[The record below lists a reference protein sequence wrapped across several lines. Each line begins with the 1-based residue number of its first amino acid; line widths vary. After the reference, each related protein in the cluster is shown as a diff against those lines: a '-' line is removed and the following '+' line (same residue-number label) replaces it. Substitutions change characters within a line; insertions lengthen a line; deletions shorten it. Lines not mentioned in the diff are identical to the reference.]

1 MFPQISANKRSLVSF
16 SESSASEK
24 NKWNIP
30 EILKQ
35 NIENLND
42 SNDSLC
48 KENYQKN
55 GCKFTEE
62 SNDVDRLDVI
72 PGTPQPIRSD
82 KRKSNNNDSSM
93 NVTQIKRTKTGDE
106 MKTVTETSFFN
117 FPLSNFTI
125 NKIKDNDRKDRSISM
140 LSSPSMM
147 SLKSKAAQSVHDK
160 TLSPSDMIVSTSLA
174 GLSHDGDKY
183 RSKQFDGF
191 QIDEVFDSSP
201 PPPKKKTIAED
212 KSGLSSEI
220 SVIDLVN
227 CGIKDNQKKIKKV
240 SFDVKLSPVKA
251 YIPNPDLSKINL
263 KLVSHIKE
271 RSKNLRLIIE
281 DLMKTK

>member
-1 MFPQISANKRSLVSF
+1 MVSYSENSAI
-16 SESSASEK
+16 EK

-42 SNDSLC
+42 SNDSLY
-48 KENYQKN
+48 KDNYQKN
-55 GCKFTEE
+55 GRKFTEE
-62 SNDVDRLDVI
+62 STDVDRLDEI

-82 KRKSNNNDSSM
+82 KRKSKNNDPTM
-93 NVTQIKRTKTGDE
+93 NETQIKRTKTGDDL
-106 MKTVTETSFFN
+106 KTVTETSFFN

-147 SLKSKAAQSVHDK
+147 SSKPKAALSVHDK
-160 TLSPSDMIVSTSLA
+160 TLPQSDMIASTTLA
-174 GLSHDGDKY
+174 GLSCDGDKY

-201 PPPKKKTIAED
+201 PPPKKKTKVED
-212 KSGLSSEI
+212 KSGLSSEN
-220 SVIDLVN
+220 VIDLVN
-227 CGIKDNQKKIKKV
+227 CELQQNPKEIQTI

-251 YIPNPDLSKINL
+251 YVPNPDFSKINL

-281 DLMKTK
+281 DLVNIK